1 MSIQSHSH
9 SRNRPLRK
17 KWPVVFVKR
26 PHRLLRRKT
35 LLALAGVILLACAIS
50 RPLSF
55 IFVLCGDKF
64 VALVIAA
71 FLIVAAI
78 RVLVPVFFRTIF
90 FRTRG
95 RAWHT
100 RLTAPLFLFVSLVGV
115 NLVVL
120 AADRLAQEVL
130 GTGLFLSSA
139 AAVYVLIGLE
149 LMWIAVLR

>member
-17 KWPVVFVKR
+17 KWPVAFVKR

-35 LLALAGVILLACAIS
+35 LFTLAGVILLACAIS
-50 RPLSF
+50 SPLSF
-55 IFVLCGDKF
+55 IFVLCGDKL
-64 VALVIAA
+64 VALVITA
-71 FLIVAAI
+71 FLVVAVV
-78 RVLVPVFFRTIF
+78 RVLVPVF

-120 AADRLAQEVL
+120 AADRLAHEVL